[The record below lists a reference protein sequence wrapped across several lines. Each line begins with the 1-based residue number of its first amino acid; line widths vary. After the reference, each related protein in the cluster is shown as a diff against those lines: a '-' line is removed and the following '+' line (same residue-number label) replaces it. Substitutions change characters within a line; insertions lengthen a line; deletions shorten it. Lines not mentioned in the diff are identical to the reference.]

1 MTSSLTMQ
9 FTYIISILRFGSD
22 DATTVLRD
30 RTFMEEM
37 KADILRRV
45 EEPSDSEE
53 EVVDIFGFAGDRA
66 KGKGKVRE
74 VAFDDEL
81 DSISSVRIAGDGE
94 ESSEDEDEGEEPEPS
109 IESILELAYM
119 TNPKVFERDAATR
132 RSKER
137 AVLRAQT
144 GAPATYLPRSL
155 LTTYLKAGWTNKSKD
170 SKSCSIEMYVR
181 SSVRAHVPSRL
192 IISPAKD
199 KR

>member
-1 MTSSLTMQ
+1 MSLTMQ
-9 FTYIISILRFGSD
+9 LHLYCGSD

-37 KADILRRV
+37 KANILRRA

-53 EVVDIFGFAGDRA
+53 EVDIFGFAGDRA
-66 KGKGKVRE
+66 KGKGKVRV

-81 DSISSVRIAGDGE
+81 DNISGVHIAGDGE
-94 ESSEDEDEGEEPEPS
+94 ESSADEGEEGEEDLEPN
-109 IESILELAYM
+109 IESMLEVAYT

-144 GAPATYLPRSL
+144 GAHSARQT
-155 LTTYLKAGWTNKSKD
+155 
-170 SKSCSIEMYVR
+170 
-181 SSVRAHVPSRL
+181 SVST
-192 IISPAKD
+192 
-199 KR
+199 